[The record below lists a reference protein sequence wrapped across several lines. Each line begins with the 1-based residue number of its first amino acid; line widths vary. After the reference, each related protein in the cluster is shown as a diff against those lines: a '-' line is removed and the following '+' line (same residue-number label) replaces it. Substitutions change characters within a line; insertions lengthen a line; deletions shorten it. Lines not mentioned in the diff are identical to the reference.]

1 MKSYLKTS
9 VMSLSA
15 ICLLAG
21 CATTGNGAN
30 FRPIVDNKG
39 VDLNRY
45 EADLQECQSYA
56 KATPNAGKS
65 AAGGAATGGAFGFV
79 LALIGGGKKLA
90 SAGAGAVVGGAVGAS
105 AGETN
110 QRDIIKN
117 CLKGRGYKV
126 LN

>member
-1 MKSYLKTS
+1 MRTNFR
-9 VMSLSA
+9 SA
-15 ICLLAG
+15 AMLISSAALLVG
-21 CATTGNGAN
+21 CASTGSGSN

-45 EADLQECQSYA
+45 EADLQECQAYA

-65 AAGGAATGGAFGFV
+65 AAGGAAAGAALGLV
-79 LALIGGGKKLA
+79 LALIGGDKKLA

-110 QRDIIKN
+110 QRDIIRN
-117 CLKGRGYKV
+117 CLRGRGYKV
-126 LN
+126 LK